1 MARLIRVSDAIRLE
15 GLIEMHPRACAR
27 CQPGES
33 CRQLELLRRA
43 LAAIDR
49 NLARLDRLA
58 AARRQQLD
66 RTLDRRDGPGGL
78 LARHLDTDGQDA
90 HRMTGPST
98 Y

>member
-1 MARLIRVSDAIRLE
+1 MARLIRVADAIRLE
-15 GLIEMHPRACAR
+15 GLIEMHPGCCAG
-27 CQPGES
+27 CQQGDP

-66 RTLDRRDGPGGL
+66 TTLDRRDGPGGP
-78 LARHLDTDGQDA
+78 LARHLGADGQDT
-90 HRMTGPST
+90 HRMTGPNT
-98 Y
+98 C